1 MSLPRVFRASPGA
14 GCTATPKKG
23 QPTII
28 IKIQHTR
35 PLMHMCRFIAAEGS
49 ATTAGD
55 LSPVV
60 ALRAGRTSAAN
71 STNIPRLGTASI
83 Q

>member
-1 MSLPRVFRASPGA
+1 MSFPRVFRASPGA

-35 PLMHMCRFIAAEGS
+35 PLMHICRFIAAEGS
-49 ATTAGD
+49 AATAGD

-60 ALRAGRTSAAN
+60 ALRAERTSAAN
-71 STNIPRLGTASI
+71 DTNISRLGVA
-83 Q
+83 